1 MAASSE
7 LQLDH
12 LPSDPLL
19 HVLSYLSFRD
29 LVHADRL
36 QRGLSWYGLF
46 KHYYSDLGRYIQY
59 YVVLKKAWEK
69 LKSFLQQRCPR
80 MIVSL
85 KGNRNRRQLHEETR
99 TLLEPQLTC
108 WVLDSFPDGAT
119 EGELDDIEAQIRC
132 KLPDDYRCSYRIHN
146 GQKLVIPGSVCGQCS
161 LPLFDHP
168 SLTSLSL
175 GPQADGQHVPL
186 QPLSL

>member
-7 LQLDH
+7 LQLDQ

-29 LVHADRL
+29 LVHCSYVSKRLSDLSKHNPLWKRHCCKHWLLTDAERL

-46 KHYYSDLGRYIQY
+46 KLYFADLGRYIRY
-59 YVVLKKAWEK
+59 YAELKNAWEQ

-85 KGNRNRRQLHEETR
+85 KVKLKS
-99 TLLEPQLTC
+99 LLASNC
-108 WVLDSFPDGAT
+108 
-119 EGELDDIEAQIRC
+119 
-132 KLPDDYRCSYRIHN
+132 
-146 GQKLVIPGSVCGQCS
+146 
-161 LPLFDHP
+161 
-168 SLTSLSL
+168 
-175 GPQADGQHVPL
+175 
-186 QPLSL
+186 